1 MLGHLNMLIKAMMVD
16 KVFTKDVK
24 ALVKRVNKE
33 RYDR

>member
-1 MLGHLNMLIKAMMVD
+1 MLGHLNELIKAIMAD

-33 RYDR
+33 RYDY